1 MNKSDQLQ
9 IILVVDDTPENIDL
23 LRGMLNPQYKV
34 KAATNGTKA
43 LQIAANIPQP
53 DLILLDI
60 MMPEMDG
67 YEVCRLLKQDSHTA
81 HIPVIFIT
89 AKTAT
94 EDEQHGLELGA
105 VDYITKPFNPVI
117 VETRVRTQLALYQ
130 QNRKLHVE
138 NLQLRE
144 RIAGGFSEFTEGELR
159 ELIDSGENTQLEF
172 KSTLRW
178 NLHTEKVDPKIE
190 NQSLKTVAAY
200 LNSDDGILLVGVD
213 DDGNAIG
220 LGNDVFSNED
230 KMLLHWHSLIKS
242 HLGLEFAHLI
252 KSTFQDLD
260 GKRVLIIQAL
270 RSDTP
275 VFFRRGND
283 EVFFVRMGN
292 TTHQLKPSEVIAYI
306 NQRMAGYP

>member
-130 QNRKLHVE
+130 KNRKLHVE

-252 KSTFQDLD
+252 KSTFQNLD
-260 GKRVLIIQAL
+260 GKRVLIIQAI

-306 NQRMAGYP
+306 NQRMTGTP

>member
-1 MNKSDQLQ
+1 MNEADQLQ

-23 LRGMLNPQYKV
+23 LRGMLSPEYKV
-34 KAATNGTKA
+34 KAATNGKKA
-43 LQIAANIPQP
+43 LQIAANEPQP

-67 YEVCRLLKQDSHTA
+67 YEVCRQLKQDAHTA

-94 EDEQHGLELGA
+94 EDEQYGLELGA

-130 QNRKLHVE
+130 QRRKLHVE

-144 RIAGGFSEFTEGELR
+144 RIAGGFSEFTEGEFR

-178 NLHTEKVDPKIE
+178 NLHTGKVDPKIE
-190 NQSLKTVAAY
+190 NQCLKTVAAY

-220 LGNDVFSNED
+220 LDNDVFSNED

-252 KSTFQDLD
+252 KSTFQNLD
-260 GKRVLIIQAL
+260 GKRVLLIQAL

-283 EVFFVRMGN
+283 EVFYVRMGN

-306 NQRMAGYP
+306 NQRMTG